1 MKKIIFITFL
11 IAVFFNAC
19 AIPQFSFKAGG
30 KGGSEIPGKTIQ
42 IGYFE
47 NRSSLASANTSNLFT
62 ESLKDLMLSQTKLS
76 LVAEKAD
83 WEISGEIVD
92 YKVNPIGI
100 QANSEAAIQNRFTM
114 AVQANCIYK
123 GNDQDSVLFENER
136 FVFFSD
142 FDSSLDF
149 TVQEESLQ
157 VEVIEQLTQAIFD
170 KAFGGDW

>member
-1 MKKIIFITFL
+1 MRKLVYIFFLL
-11 IAVFFNAC
+11 IAILTQC
-19 AIPQFSFKAGG
+19 ALPQFSFKAGG

-47 NRSSLASANTSNLFT
+47 NRSALASANTSNAFT
-62 ESLKDLMLSQTKLS
+62 ESLKDLMQSQTKLS
-76 LVAEKAD
+76 LVTEKGD
-83 WEISGEIVD
+83 WEISGDIVD

-100 QANSEAAIQNRFTM
+100 QANSEVALQNRFTM
-114 AVQANCIYK
+114 AVNATCIYK
-123 GNDQDSVLFENER
+123 ENETDSVIFENER

-149 TVQEESLQ
+149 TAQEETLQ
-157 VEVIEQLTQAIFD
+157 EEVIEQLTQAIFD